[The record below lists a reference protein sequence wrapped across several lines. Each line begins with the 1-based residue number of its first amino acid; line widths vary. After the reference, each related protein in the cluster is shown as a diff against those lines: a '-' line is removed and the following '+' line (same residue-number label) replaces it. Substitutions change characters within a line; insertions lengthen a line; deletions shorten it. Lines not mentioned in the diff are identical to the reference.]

1 MYTGTTVVSLRQV
14 ISGLVSC
21 ILLYEELSRK
31 KLKCLMGIS
40 MLNSNVVTVGNMCI
54 DSISLPGR
62 PSPFVVL
69 GGAATYVSLAAR
81 RLGTTTAI
89 VSKVGEDFPRAYSW
103 LLQQEGIDV
112 SCLASVKGSKTT
124 RFGLTYSADL
134 SERAL
139 QMTSKVDL
147 IAISDLPELMKAKAV
162 HIAPITDEVNCELVE
177 HLKNDS
183 EIVSLDPQGLLRQ
196 FDAEG
201 RVTVSSLKDDHLL
214 DLVDIYKSSFEEI
227 KAVTGSSDLDAAI
240 KSVHGH
246 GVGIVIVTLGLGGVA
261 VSVEDKI
268 HRVPAF
274 QSEKFVDPTGAGDVF
289 IGSFLAE
296 YIRGEDCSWCSY
308 VGVAAASIAIEGVGP
323 TALGEKEEIYR
334 RALLLSEK
342 KIKAEA

>member
-1 MYTGTTVVSLRQV
+1 
-14 ISGLVSC
+14 
-21 ILLYEELSRK
+21 
-31 KLKCLMGIS
+31 
-40 MLNSNVVTVGNMCI
+40 MLNSNVVAVGNMCI

-62 PSPFVVL
+62 PPFVVL
-69 GGAATYVSLAAR
+69 GGAAMYVSLATR

-103 LLQQEGIDV
+103 LLQQEGIDLSSV
-112 SCLASVKGSKTT
+112 VSVKGAKTT

-134 SERAL
+134 AARAL

-147 IAISDLPELMKAKAV
+147 IAINDLPELMKAKVV
-162 HIAPITDEVNCELVE
+162 HIAPITDEVNFELVE
-177 HLKNDS
+177 YLKNNS

-196 FDAEG
+196 FDADG
-201 RVTVSSLKDDHLL
+201 RVTAYSLKDEHLL
-214 DLVDIYKSSFEEI
+214 DLVDIYKSSLEEI
-227 KAVTGSSDLDAAI
+227 RAVTGLSDLEAAI

-246 GVGIVIVTLGLGGVA
+246 GVGIVIVTLGADGVA
-261 VSVEDKI
+261 VSVEDKV

-274 QSEKFVDPTGAGDVF
+274 QPEKFIDPTGAGDVF

-296 YIRGEDCSWCSY
+296 YVRGEDCSWCSY

-323 TALGEKEEIYR
+323 TVLGEREEIYR

-342 KIKAEA
+342 KIKADA